1 MGFEI
6 NLTTC
11 ICIYSGTDLNRS
23 TLQKKLKSNV
33 YSFNL
38 INKFV

>member
-6 NLTTC
+6 KLTT
-11 ICIYSGTDLNRS
+11 CIYSGTDLNRS